1 MRWRYSLLLGDRK
14 KNKMKILPF
23 EAHLIS
29 IVLEESI
36 ARLQILEEVSKFSE
50 KAEDEALLKSELD
63 TDNNFLK
70 PKVGAS
76 VNLSTKFQK
85 DRNFVAFLF
94 SSMLK
99 EVSEKGTLNSLK
111 EAVENEKKNRR
122 EQEDILQKAE
132 EKFQR
137 VKILQNEIHQIK
149 KMEEME
155 LNDLEERIYHLKNQL
170 HEAKARS
177 EMEIRYMEN
186 KAANDIIQAKK
197 QCKEHEDKLRKKVE
211 KLRDQID
218 YETRAHAEMD
228 NFLVNYLSELHQKI
242 EYWIQKYGTD
252 INDKDNELTILKSQR
267 ATNKQRI
274 AEQAR
279 LYQVYRDV
287 IDEDRKQ
294 KKIEYE
300 RQKEEERNERAAIKI
315 QAWWRG
321 TMVRRG
327 IGSYSKK
334 KKGGKKGLK
343 KGSRKSG
350 KKKKK

>member
-14 KNKMKILPF
+14 KNKQFFKLISRMKILPF

-211 KLRDQID
+211 
-218 YETRAHAEMD
+218 
-228 NFLVNYLSELHQKI
+228 ELHQKI